1 LRNTLISTLRSLESK
16 KTSSKGTPDI
26 PQEFAYMYPTINKMA
41 AAILAQRD
49 PTLESAPAI
58 SQVDAIRAM
67 IEQYSIDMPTVTLGQ
82 KVAQDTIGAT
92 VVITGT
98 TGGLG
103 SDILLKLL
111 HDDAIEHIY
120 ALNRSSSSATIEA
133 RQSAAFR
140 TRY

>member
-1 LRNTLISTLRSLESK
+1 
-16 KTSSKGTPDI
+16 
-26 PQEFAYMYPTINKMA
+26 MYPTINKMA
-41 AAILAQRD
+41 AAILAQLD

-67 IEQYSIDMPTVTLGQ
+67 IEQYSIDMPTVTLAQ
-82 KVAQDTIGAT
+82 KVAQDTVGAT

-111 HDDAIEHIY
+111 HDDAVEHIY